1 MNDLAALRW
10 QHIRAIEHGQ
20 LQQQEILR
28 LKDLLKQKDEQ
39 YGQSRSSFESQRAA
53 LKKIINQLKKS
64 VFLLKSDLA
73 ITKKEF
79 TSDITAT
86 KDEFWKL
93 KSSTKE
99 LELRS
104 NKRDM
109 NADRMN
115 VEIELLRR
123 QISDSEGS
131 RKLAAGAYSWHTWL
145 STIHLMHDMDVISL
159 AELQNEIEQLTE
171 ELKRAVLD
179 CSMKDMALTSVREEK
194 DALSEKYD
202 VTPHT
207 TLFILHYT

>member
-131 RKLAAGAYSWHTWL
+131 RKLAAGAYSWHT
-145 STIHLMHDMDVISL
+145 
-159 AELQNEIEQLTE
+159 
-171 ELKRAVLD
+171 
-179 CSMKDMALTSVREEK
+179 
-194 DALSEKYD
+194 
-202 VTPHT
+202 
-207 TLFILHYT
+207 